1 MRETIKKI
9 MAVFAIMM
17 LMLNSSAMVLI
28 SAAVDAIENI
38 IDESKI
44 NGIYEINLEKYVNY
58 KMQDVEKGAGVLLQY
73 NLKTGIEYTDGQ
85 ESKPLNS
92 TGVLLK
98 FPKIEDSYPEK
109 VEVEAISTKATN
121 GSDEAKD
128 WT

>member
-44 NGIYEINLEKYVNY
+44 NGI
-58 KMQDVEKGAGVLLQY
+58 
-73 NLKTGIEYTDGQ
+73 
-85 ESKPLNS
+85 
-92 TGVLLK
+92 
-98 FPKIEDSYPEK
+98 
-109 VEVEAISTKATN
+109 
-121 GSDEAKD
+121 
-128 WT
+128 

>member
-44 NGIYEINLEKYVNY
+44 NGIYELNILMDKNL
-58 KMQDVEKGAGVLLQY
+58 
-73 NLKTGIEYTDGQ
+73 
-85 ESKPLNS
+85 SR
-92 TGVLLK
+92 
-98 FPKIEDSYPEK
+98 
-109 VEVEAISTKATN
+109 
-121 GSDEAKD
+121 
-128 WT
+128 